1 MEWFL
6 RPGNSKGKRNSAAD
20 GRTAVSREDSQ
31 RSFGSRETDR
41 REINLLEASLC
52 FIMWNTSRC
61 LERGSEEEN
70 LHLNKLLW
78 LSYCASEM
86 HLALLPTRG
95 YKFITARKLC
105 TVLGKCLHLK
115 TGLYLLEQVQ
125 VHRKIEKPVRR
136 APIRSQHG
144 LPNTD
149 VPYNS

>member
-1 MEWFL
+1 M
-6 RPGNSKGKRNSAAD
+6 RPGKGRGKRNSAAD
-20 GRTAVSREDSQ
+20 GRTAVSQEHSQ

-52 FIMWNTSRC
+52 FIMWSTLRC
-61 LERGSEEEN
+61 FERGSEEQS

-78 LSYCASEM
+78 LSYCASET
-86 HLALLPTRG
+86 HLAVLPTWG
-95 YKFITARKLC
+95 YKFITARKVY

-125 VHRKIEKPVRR
+125 VHRKIEKTVRR
-136 APIRSQHG
+136 APIRSLHG